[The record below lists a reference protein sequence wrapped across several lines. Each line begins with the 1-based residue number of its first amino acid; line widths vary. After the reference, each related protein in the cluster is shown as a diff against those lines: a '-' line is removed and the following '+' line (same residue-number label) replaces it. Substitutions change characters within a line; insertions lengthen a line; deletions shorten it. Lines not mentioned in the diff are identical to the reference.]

1 MDKDFEKFIDFLN
14 KKRKS
19 SNDTDEQNLSML
31 NDFKYISTQRLLTL
45 GDDILK
51 LKGDKLIDYTIDLI
65 KNFKS
70 IIHNTKNKKGNNLL
84 DKSSS
89 LILTIELSVSC
100 IILKDIKKLAE
111 QDKKLTFKKC
121 IKLFEKECQENN
133 KKQKLEEIDDVS
145 EEETEETNEEKEV
158 ETESD
163 EFMKEV
169 FKNNN
174 DDEQDILD
182 FYDNLTPKQKQETL
196 NKIKEINNYLNED
209 KPIIFRIMEL
219 PLPTSQKN
227 YIIRQYATLNN
238 SSHSETKLQTWF
250 DSLMTIPFNKYTG
263 LDINNLKNVNG
274 FLEDLKNKMNDAV
287 YGHNEAK
294 HQIIQIMAQQ
304 IRNPLSKGNVIG
316 LYGPP
321 GNGKTSLLKEGV
333 SKALGKPFVF
343 ISLGGATD
351 ASYLDGHSYTYEG
364 SICGRIVSSL
374 ISCKCMDPVLY
385 FDELDK
391 ISKTHKGDEITNLLI
406 HLTDPVQNSHFH
418 DKYFQ
423 GIDIDLSRTTI
434 IFSFNDPDNVNPIL
448 LDRITTIET
457 KYLLTEEKIHIGQ
470 KYLIPFI
477 LKEVGLKPDDVIISD
492 ELMKYIISKY
502 TYEGGVR
509 KLKSLLFLIIRE
521 INLHNLLKTKINNK
535 LYKLPFTVTI
545 NHLKE
550 ILKDKYEM
558 DETLI
563 NKEDK
568 CGVINGLYANCL
580 GIGGILPIELLWIP
594 SNEPLSLKT
603 TGYLEKVIKES
614 TDVACSLAWNSLT
627 EELRNKY
634 RMEWKKK
641 PMGIH
646 IHCPEGSVPKDGP
659 SAGAALTLAIYSLLT
674 NRKIKHDVAMTGE
687 INLEGKVTEIGGL
700 EEKLEG
706 AKRAGVKLALIPE
719 RNIKHLEK
727 IKERNKSLID
737 NTFKVISISNFKDVV
752 EHALV

>member
-19 SNDTDEQNLSML
+19 SNDIDEQNLSML

-100 IILKDIKKLAE
+100 IILKDIKKLVE

-145 EEETEETNEEKEV
+145 EEETEETNEENEV

-174 DDEQDILD
+174 DDEKEILD

-521 INLHNLLKTKINNK
+521 INLHNLLKTKVNNK

-659 SAGAALTLAIYSLLT
+659 SAGAALTLAI
-674 NRKIKHDVAMTGE
+674 
-687 INLEGKVTEIGGL
+687 
-700 EEKLEG
+700 
-706 AKRAGVKLALIPE
+706 
-719 RNIKHLEK
+719 
-727 IKERNKSLID
+727 
-737 NTFKVISISNFKDVV
+737 
-752 EHALV
+752 

>member
-1 MDKDFEKFIDFLN
+1 MDKDFEKFINFLN
-14 KKRKS
+14 KKRKL
-19 SNDTDEQNLSML
+19 NDEDDEQNISML
-31 NDFKYISTQRLLTL
+31 NDFKYISTQRLLSL

-51 LKGDKLIDYTIDLI
+51 LKGDKLIEYTIDLI

-70 IIHNTKNKKGNNLL
+70 IINNTKNKKGNNLL

-111 QDKKLTFKKC
+111 EDNKLTFRKC
-121 IKLFEKECQENN
+121 IKLFEKECNENN
-133 KKQKLEEIDDVS
+133 KKQKLEEIDD
-145 EEETEETNEEKEV
+145 EEEKEEKEEEK

-227 YIIRQYATLNN
+227 FIIRQYATLNN

-263 LDINNLKNVNG
+263 LDINNLKNINV

-294 HQIIQIMAQQ
+294 HQIVQIMAQQ

-406 HLTDPVQNSHFH
+406 HLTDPVQNSHFN

-423 GIDIDLSRTTI
+423 GIDIDLSRATI

-470 KYLIPFI
+470 TYLIPFI
-477 LKEVGLKPDDVIISD
+477 LKEVGLKPNDVIINND
-492 ELMKYIISKY
+492 LMKHIISKY
-502 TYEGGVR
+502 TY
-509 KLKSLLFLIIRE
+509 
-521 INLHNLLKTKINNK
+521 
-535 LYKLPFTVTI
+535 
-545 NHLKE
+545 
-550 ILKDKYEM
+550 
-558 DETLI
+558 
-563 NKEDK
+563 
-568 CGVINGLYANCL
+568 
-580 GIGGILPIELLWIP
+580 
-594 SNEPLSLKT
+594 
-603 TGYLEKVIKES
+603 
-614 TDVACSLAWNSLT
+614 
-627 EELRNKY
+627 
-634 RMEWKKK
+634 
-641 PMGIH
+641 
-646 IHCPEGSVPKDGP
+646 
-659 SAGAALTLAIYSLLT
+659 
-674 NRKIKHDVAMTGE
+674 
-687 INLEGKVTEIGGL
+687 
-700 EEKLEG
+700 
-706 AKRAGVKLALIPE
+706 
-719 RNIKHLEK
+719 
-727 IKERNKSLID
+727 
-737 NTFKVISISNFKDVV
+737 
-752 EHALV
+752 

>member
-145 EEETEETNEEKEV
+145 EEETEETNKENEV

-174 DDEQDILD
+174 DDEQEILD

-406 HLTDPVQNSHFH
+406 HLTDPIQNSHFH

-558 DETLI
+558 DEILI

-634 RMEWKKK
+634 RTEWKKK

-719 RNIKHLEK
+719 QNIKHLEK

-752 EHALV
+752 EYALV